1 MTLPVTG
8 MTLQATGMTLP
19 ATGMTAMVVDSFANY
34 NNDSEATETVL
45 LATRM
50 ALPVTG
56 TEVLPAILNDSAM
69 DKFELFE

>member
-1 MTLPVTG
+1 
-8 MTLQATGMTLP
+8 MTLP
-19 ATGMTAMVVDSFANY
+19 AMFVDSFANY
-34 NNDSEATETVL
+34 NNDAEATGTFL

-69 DKFELFE
+69 EKFELFE